1 MRKISVFK
9 AEKIKQKNYPHIQS
23 NILVERTGL
32 RGNKKSEETLYYI
45 SSKVL
50 PSKKIAAKI
59 RGHWLIED
67 QVHSVK
73 DVIFNED
80 KSKIRELQAA
90 RNLSLLYTII
100 MNVYRSFGFD
110 SIKQGIY
117 WLGNN
122 WDKILACST

>member
-59 RGHWLIED
+59 RGHWLIEN
-67 QVHSVK
+67 QVHWVK

-80 KSKIRELQAA
+80 KSKRGELQAA

-100 MNVYRSFGFD
+100 MKV
-110 SIKQGIY
+110 
-117 WLGNN
+117 
-122 WDKILACST
+122 

>member
-1 MRKISVFK
+1 M
-9 AEKIKQKNYPHIQS
+9 
-23 NILVERTGL
+23 
-32 RGNKKSEETLYYI
+32 YYI

-50 PSKKIAAKI
+50 PSKKIAPKI
-59 RGHWLIED
+59 RGHWLIEN
-67 QVHSVK
+67 QVHWVK

-100 MNVYRSFGFD
+100 MNLYRSFGFD

-122 WDKILACST
+122 WEKTLACST

>member
-1 MRKISVFK
+1 M
-9 AEKIKQKNYPHIQS
+9 
-23 NILVERTGL
+23 
-32 RGNKKSEETLYYI
+32 YYI

-50 PSKKIAAKI
+50 PSKKNAAKI
-59 RGHWLIED
+59 RGHWLREN
-67 QVHSVK
+67 QVHWVK

-122 WDKILACST
+122 WEKILAFST

>member
-45 SSKVL
+45 SSKIL
-50 PSKKIAAKI
+50 PSKKIAAEI
-59 RGHWLIED
+59 RGHWLIEN
-67 QVHSVK
+67 QVHWVK

-80 KSKIRELQAA
+80 IVILSKNERLFG
-90 RNLSLLYTII
+90 TII
-100 MNVYRSFGFD
+100 T
-110 SIKQGIY
+110 
-117 WLGNN
+117 NN
-122 WDKILACST
+122 FQIEMY